1 VHTKFDIYVFICTN
15 LESDTLDDGTDKLA
29 LTYSDSSTW
38 VALNRESGWHSM
50 LYSSADIWGSYKTY
64 NIAYFN
70 LKK

>member
-1 VHTKFDIYVFICTN
+1 MHTKFDIYVFICTN

-50 LYSSADIWGSYKTY
+50 LYSSADI
-64 NIAYFN
+64 
-70 LKK
+70 